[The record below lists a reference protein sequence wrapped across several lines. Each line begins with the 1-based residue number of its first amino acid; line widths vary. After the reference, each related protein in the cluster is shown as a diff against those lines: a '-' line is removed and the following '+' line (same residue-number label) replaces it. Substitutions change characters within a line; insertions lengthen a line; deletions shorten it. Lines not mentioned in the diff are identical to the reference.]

1 MYYELT
7 DHFEVAA
14 DIDRCWQFFGSADLP
29 LITPPW
35 LNFSIAMPT
44 PCSVAAVLLRTAR
57 RNSASLHARSDQ
69 RRRLTVRTAAIDLT
83 PVVSVC

>member
-44 PCSVAAVLLRTAR
+44 PLLGGRRSPAHGAAQQCISPRA
-57 RNSASLHARSDQ
+57 Q
-69 RRRLTVRTAAIDLT
+69 
-83 PVVSVC
+83 